1 MSKEQDFTH
10 TYDAINSLG
19 AKPKLA
25 YWMAKSEWKQN
36 LLFAFA
42 VILLLLPIAAFVF
55 AVIQNIVLMQQIA
68 IIAFFVSM
76 IVFFII
82 MDFFE
87 TINYIKQ
94 AESCRQKQVLACK
107 KINLLNDKVLEQ
119 SETLRQGNN
128 ENQQL
133 LEACTKLTKELE
145 AFKFLSDNRKE
156 QSEIS
161 SKVVEELTQ
170 AISKT
175 LTELPKD
182 NRDFNQVINA
192 LQFLANALE
201 DHGDSIQINSQHYAT
216 FKDLLLKISNVPENF
231 ERYATLSEKIIKS
244 LEKKNIFLTDIIG
257 KIGNAATIKHT
268 QNSKSLDQSDHKA
281 TANSK
286 IVDKYEEKDPWLDIH
301 HLTTQTMVS
310 LEKHQDN
317 EQERSE
323 RQALLKTIIKPNP
336 NQLQQASMFESLGQI
351 IGLSPSKGNSPSG
364 KY

>member
-161 SKVVEELTQ
+161 SKVVEELT
-170 AISKT
+170 
-175 LTELPKD
+175 
-182 NRDFNQVINA
+182 
-192 LQFLANALE
+192 
-201 DHGDSIQINSQHYAT
+201 
-216 FKDLLLKISNVPENF
+216 
-231 ERYATLSEKIIKS
+231 
-244 LEKKNIFLTDIIG
+244 
-257 KIGNAATIKHT
+257 
-268 QNSKSLDQSDHKA
+268 
-281 TANSK
+281 
-286 IVDKYEEKDPWLDIH
+286 
-301 HLTTQTMVS
+301 
-310 LEKHQDN
+310 
-317 EQERSE
+317 
-323 RQALLKTIIKPNP
+323 
-336 NQLQQASMFESLGQI
+336 
-351 IGLSPSKGNSPSG
+351 
-364 KY
+364 